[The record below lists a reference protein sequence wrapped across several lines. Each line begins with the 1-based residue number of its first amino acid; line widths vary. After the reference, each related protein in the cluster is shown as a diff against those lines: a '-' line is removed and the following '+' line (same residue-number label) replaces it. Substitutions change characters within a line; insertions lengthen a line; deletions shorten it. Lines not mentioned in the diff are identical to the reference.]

1 MVWSLCNKGLGS
13 RDTAT
18 PAESRNGLES
28 PGMRGRSVR
37 FGPIRRVVHVL
48 QKEASTPATCVAAD
62 TTGRRPTSGAERKN
76 ARLAGGL
83 MRSRGP
89 GHRSL
94 AAALLALAMA
104 GVTARDAGAQQM
116 VGPRLGSRAELTAML
131 DSLQAAAAGVRDGDR
146 SREIQNQ
153 ISGLG
158 YRLREGDVWPGD
170 VVDLVVTNEAKWTRQ
185 FTVSPNRK
193 LELDDIEP
201 VDLSSVL
208 YSELEGAIALQLAR
222 YLREPRV
229 RARVLKRIG
238 ILGQVGSPGFY
249 VVEGTSLVSEL
260 VMTAGGPSGNADLD
274 DVEFRRLGNKI
285 ELGRP
290 RVAWQS
296 LSIDQLGIHSGDE
309 MFVPAR
315 PSSIGRIL
323 LAALGV
329 AVSISFLVIRLF

>member
-1 MVWSLCNKGLGS
+1 
-13 RDTAT
+13 
-18 PAESRNGLES
+18 
-28 PGMRGRSVR
+28 
-37 FGPIRRVVHVL
+37 
-48 QKEASTPATCVAAD
+48 
-62 TTGRRPTSGAERKN
+62 
-76 ARLAGGL
+76 

-158 YRLREGDVWPGD
+158 YRLREGDIWSGD
-170 VVDLVVTNEAKWTRQ
+170 VVDLVVANEAKWTQQ
-185 FTVSPNRK
+185 FTVSPTRT

-201 VDLSSVL
+201 LDLGGVL
-208 YSELEGAIALQLAR
+208 YSELEGAISLQLAR

-238 ILGQVGSPGFY
+238 ILGEVTDPGFY
-249 VVEGTSLVSEL
+249 LVNGTSLVSEL
-260 VMTAGGPSGNADLD
+260 VMTAGGPNGSADLD

-309 MFVPAR
+309 MFVPAK

-323 LAALGV
+323 AAALGV
-329 AVSISFLVIRLF
+329 AVSLSFIAIRVF